1 MAQEELFQWSRLFK
15 LLIALFQNGLVGV
28 VQPVAF
34 TLRNGSHGL
43 GIELAVVDG
52 DIGVDGTGYFDTDKA
67 PAAAGIGQQV
77 FLIAG
82 AYEGGVAAYLLNG
95 GSVWLP
101 QVGYGFLQQM
111 FQETLLADA
120 DLVELV
126 DVDQKEAPQASF
138 GILFALEVDAVSIA
152 EAQFRW

>member
-1 MAQEELFQWSRLFK
+1 MFQWSRLFK
-15 LLIALFQNGLVGV
+15 LLIALLQNGFVGV

-52 DIGVDGTGYFDTDKA
+52 DVGVDGTGYFDADEAAT
-67 PAAAGIGQQV
+67 AAGIGQQV

-95 GSVWLP
+95 GSIRFS
-101 QVGYGFLQQM
+101 QVDYGFLQQM

-126 DVDQKEAPQASF
+126 DVDQKETSQASF
-138 GILFALEVDAVSIA
+138 GILFAFEVDAVCVA
-152 EAQFRW
+152 ETQFRW